1 MNKTYNIIWNAAR
14 GMYIVTSELARSG
27 SRAIVSVSA
36 SCAVTLLAMDAAP
49 VAERNASFYSLPD
62 HHLHPVRRYAVCRE
76 TGNTVATDTATSAAI
91 VGDNSNDW
99 DLLIESGAVVGSS
112 LTDSRR

>member
-27 SRAIVSVSA
+27 SRAIVSA

-49 VAERNASFYSLPD
+49 AVAE
-62 HHLHPVRRYAVCRE
+62 E
-76 TGNTVATDTATSAAI
+76 TRVSIPSQTTTYT
-91 VGDNSNDW
+91 
-99 DLLIESGAVVGSS
+99 LSGA
-112 LTDSRR
+112 T

>member
-49 VAERNASFYSLPD
+49 AVAE
-62 HHLHPVRRYAVCRE
+62 E
-76 TGNTVATDTATSAAI
+76 
-91 VGDNSNDW
+91 
-99 DLLIESGAVVGSS
+99 
-112 LTDSRR
+112 

>member
-49 VAERNASFYSLPD
+49 AVAEETRVSIPSQTTTYTLSGATPF
-62 HHLHPVRRYAVCRE
+62 VVE

-99 DLLIESGAVVGSS
+99 DLLIESGAVVGAV
-112 LTDSRR
+112 

>member
-1 MNKTYNIIWNAAR
+1 
-14 GMYIVTSELARSG
+14 MYIVTSELARSG

-49 VAERNASFYSLPD
+49 PSQRKREFLFSQTTTYTLSGATPFV
-62 HHLHPVRRYAVCRE
+62 VE

-112 LTDSRR
+112 LTDSQAMNPIRQRRHQRT

>member
-36 SCAVTLLAMDAAP
+36 SCAVTLLAMDAA
-49 VAERNASFYSLPD
+49 LPSQRKREFPFPPRPPPTPCQA
-62 HHLHPVRRYAVCRE
+62 LRRSSWKR
-76 TGNTVATDTATSAAI
+76 AI
-91 VGDNSNDW
+91 PSPP
-99 DLLIESGAVVGSS
+99 
-112 LTDSRR
+112 T

>member
-1 MNKTYNIIWNAAR
+1 MR
-14 GMYIVTSELARSG
+14 GN
-27 SRAIVSVSA
+27 SA
-36 SCAVTLLAMDAAP
+36 GDGCCPA
-49 VAERNASFYSLPD
+49 VAEETRVSIPTQTTTYTLSGATPF
-62 HHLHPVRRYAVCRE
+62 VVE

-112 LTDSRR
+112 LTDSQAMNLDSLTGATSVHNQGRSPVPTKMERYCFKTAAA